1 MTATHSPRIDEPRVW
16 IGCLACYNE
25 GRLRGDWFSAAEAA
39 DVTPRQIHGGRATS
53 HEELWVFDH
62 DNIPV
67 DGEFAPMDATGWAE
81 AYDELDSP
89 DLWPAL
95 CAWVRSG
102 SYTAQGDTDLPVVSD
117 FVEAFVGTWPSFTA
131 YVEDLVEE
139 TGMLDGVPDELRGY
153 FSIDRYARDLQGDYT
168 VERAPAGEVY
178 VFRSF

>member
-1 MTATHSPRIDEPRVW
+1 MGVTPSAIDEPRAW

-81 AYDELDSP
+81 VYDKVGPEQ
-89 DLWPAL
+89 WPAL

-102 SYTAQGDTDLPVVSD
+102 SYVAQGDTDLPCVGDFEEAYVGNWDSFREYSD
-117 FVEAFVGTWPSFTA
+117 Q
-131 YVEDLVEE
+131 YVED
-139 TGMLDGVPDELRGY
+139 TGMLDGVD
-153 FSIDRYARDLQGDYT
+153 DDVARYWDYAAFARDLEMDHS
-168 VERAPAGEVY
+168 VEPDGHGGCFI
-178 VFRSF
+178 FRSL